1 MVLQLDGTLEEIREQ
16 LNPEE
21 YPETVACIDSMQDE
35 DFGGLYEL
43 ASELVNCDKTKTMP
57 QFLFDFIVFL
67 YKECIQDDDD
77 RAMCDLGALYYMGRN
92 GKSDFAEAL
101 RYYEMAADKG
111 NRQAQENLGYC
122 YYYGRNV
129 EVDYKRAFH
138 YFALGAF
145 DGHLNSLYKIGDMY
159 RNGYYVEKNPQEAFR
174 IYLHCMGTMTEEAEN
189 YIAGPVLLRLGEMM
203 LSGEGTEKDLRGAL
217 VCFQKAEAF
226 LYSMVMDGE
235 VEYRRSLKGAIEG
248 QAKARAEMEK
258 TLPELEWKYD

>member
-92 GKSDFAEAL
+92 GESGLLLGVEAAGSQSS
-101 RYYEMAADKG
+101 E
-111 NRQAQENLGYC
+111 
-122 YYYGRNV
+122 
-129 EVDYKRAFH
+129 
-138 YFALGAF
+138 
-145 DGHLNSLYKIGDMY
+145 GHLS
-159 RNGYYVEKNPQEAFR
+159 PQ
-174 IYLHCMGTMTEEAEN
+174 
-189 YIAGPVLLRLGEMM
+189 GEMV
-203 LSGEGTEKDLRGAL
+203 R
-217 VCFQKAEAF
+217 Q
-226 LYSMVMDGE
+226 
-235 VEYRRSLKGAIEG
+235 
-248 QAKARAEMEK
+248 
-258 TLPELEWKYD
+258 